1 MRVSFYRFDGL
12 KTSTTTDIPG
22 NVPARIKTLI
32 QFAKELP
39 RALSTLRQGGDW
51 HQSYVE
57 EWRHFVASVRTGRRV
72 ECGLEDGRRALA
84 IALAAVES
92 AATGNMISV
101 RGEKQA
107 LSELSGMS
115 TLRACP

>member
-12 KTSTTTDIPG
+12 ENSTTSDIPG
-22 NVPARIKTLI
+22 NMLARIKNLM

-39 RALSTLRQGGDW
+39 RALSTLQQGGEW

-57 EWRHFVASVRTGRRV
+57 EWGHFVASVRMGQRV

-84 IALAAVES
+84 IVLAAMES
-92 AATGNMISV
+92 AATGHTISV
-101 RGEKQA
+101 QREKQK
-107 LSELSGMS
+107 SSDPSCIS
-115 TLRACP
+115 TPKAFP